1 MNLSLKFP
9 SRQNEFF
16 ITLSQRVNQY
26 FKSNEIE
33 KTGNSEMIFKTVFMF
48 SLYLIPY
55 FVLISG
61 ATANGWGIIGLYAIM
76 GLGTAGIG
84 LSIMHDANH
93 GAYSSKAWVNNWL
106 GLTLNL
112 VGGHAMNW
120 KIQHNVLHHTYTN
133 VHEVDEDISPR
144 GILRMAPES
153 EWRPMH
159 RYQQYYAWFFYGLLT
174 LAWIVAKDFMRLARY
189 QREGMLK
196 KQRAKASSEWASL
209 IFTKIFYAGYIIVLP
224 YYLLPVAF
232 WQILLGFVVMHYI
245 AGFIL
250 SIIFQ
255 PAHVIEGTEF
265 PMPDETGNMENNW
278 AIHQLHTT
286 TNFGHKHKLF
296 SWYIG
301 GLNYQVEHHLF
312 PNICHVHY
320 KKIAKIVEQTA
331 KEFDLPYKSKDTFI
345 QALAAHTRL
354 LRTLGQRPLTVV
366 S

>member
-1 MNLSLKFP
+1 MNVSLKFS

-33 KTGNSEMIFKTVFMF
+33 KTGNAEMVFKTIFML

-55 FVLISG
+55 FALISG
-61 ATANGWGIIGLYAIM
+61 MATTGWGILGLYAIM
-76 GLGTAGIG
+76 GLGKAGIG

-153 EWRPMH
+153 EWKPMH
-159 RYQQYYAWFFYGLLT
+159 KYQHYYAWFFYGLLT
-174 LAWIVAKDFMRLARY
+174 LAWIVAKDFMRLTRY

-196 KQRAKASSEWASL
+196 KQRANAGREWASL
-209 IFTKIFYAGYIIVLP
+209 IFTKIFYAGYIMVLP

-232 WQILLGFVVMHYI
+232 WQILVGFVVMHYI

-320 KKIAKIVEQTA
+320 KKISKIVEQTA
-331 KEFDLPYKSKDTFI
+331 KEFNLPYKSKDTFI

-354 LRTLGQRPLTVV
+354 LKTLGQRPLTIA

>member
-1 MNLSLKFP
+1 M
-9 SRQNEFF
+9 
-16 ITLSQRVNQY
+16 V
-26 FKSNEIE
+26 
-33 KTGNSEMIFKTVFMF
+33 FKTIFML

-61 ATANGWGIIGLYAIM
+61 LTANGWAIIGLYGIM

-93 GAYSSKAWVNNWL
+93 GAYSSKPWINEWL
-106 GLTLNL
+106 GLSLNL

-120 KIQHNVLHHTYTN
+120 KVQHNVLHHTYTN

-144 GILRMAPES
+144 GILRMAPDS
-153 EWRPMH
+153 KWKPMH
-159 RYQQYYAWFFYGLLT
+159 KYQQYYAWFFYGLLT
-174 LAWIVAKDFMRLARY
+174 LAWIIAKDFMRLARY

-196 KQRAKASSEWASL
+196 KQKTTARREWASL
-209 IFTKIFYAGYIIVLP
+209 IFTKIFYVGYIIVLP
-224 YYLLPVAF
+224 YYLLPVSL

-265 PMPDETGNMENNW
+265 PMPDQNGNLENNW

-320 KKIAKIVEQTA
+320 KKISKIVEQTA
-331 KEFDLPYKSKDTFI
+331 KEFDLPYKSKDTFF
-345 QALAAHTRL
+345 QAIAAHTRL
-354 LRTLGQRPLTVV
+354 LRTLGQRPLSVA